1 MKTFLCVIAIDPK
14 IILIFFPIL
23 NGSNKMKKK
32 RVESREDRREEKRVN
47 RIYVYNLYVKK
58 CKK

>member
-14 IILIFFPIL
+14 IILIFSPIL

-32 RVESREDRREEKRVN
+32 RVERIEEKRVK

-58 CKK
+58 M